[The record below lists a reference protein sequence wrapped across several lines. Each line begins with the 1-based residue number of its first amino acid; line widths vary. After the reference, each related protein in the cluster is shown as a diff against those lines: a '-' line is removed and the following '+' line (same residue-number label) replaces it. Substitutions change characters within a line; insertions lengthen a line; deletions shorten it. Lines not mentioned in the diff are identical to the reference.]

1 MAEEGDTTDV
11 KILSPGEVFWFQ
23 RWRRT
28 VDWSI
33 GRLSRVRVNG
43 EISPVRIV
51 FPQGSV
57 ILAALLL
64 LILNDLSDA
73 SNAHTFDVIH

>member
-1 MAEEGDTTDV
+1 MQPMSFHFA
-11 KILSPGEVFWFQ
+11 KILNPGEVFWFQ
-23 RWRRT
+23 RWRRA

-33 GRLSRVRVNG
+33 GRLSRVRDNG
-43 EISPVRIV
+43 ELSPVQIV

-73 SNAHTFDVIH
+73 SDAHTFDVIH